1 MPDRMHPILQGS
13 RPPCKSFEL
22 EMVMALRLIS
32 VFICC
37 CLMPALLWADP
48 LVAVFIFI
56 QHLDKKNDKH
66 GRVHQAFK
74 LVCTDKKVEAIAV
87 FYRENRGPTL
97 YQTKVADACFT
108 ISADRPSGI
117 QVFAIARTA
126 HKTLLAHTETM
137 LFGQSKTLPERVAVD
152 PTATA
157 GLSILPYIDLVSPDN
172 YYWNQTGQTF
182 RFRIKAPFDAGQTN
196 LSVLENGRT
205 HSLSPNRGSEFVYVP
220 PHDPN
225 LRKAGVQ
232 AFRNDI
238 LFACVMEGGAEFKL
252 TYSLMVHRSRYALN
266 NHPAGIAVFTVSVFF
281 FAGLIMIKRKTPW
294 WKKFD

>member
-1 MPDRMHPILQGS
+1 MPDRMYPFLQGS
-13 RPPCKSFEL
+13 RPPCKPFEL

-37 CLMPALLWADP
+37 CLKPALLWADP
-48 LVAVFIFI
+48 LDAGFLFI
-56 QHLDKKNDKH
+56 QHLEKHKEKN

-74 LVCTDKKVEAIAV
+74 LVCTDKKVDAITV
-87 FYRENRGPTL
+87 FYRERRAPTF
-97 YQTKVADACFT
+97 YQAKVADACFT

-117 QVFAIARTA
+117 QVIAIARTA
-126 HKTLLAHTETM
+126 HKTLLARTETM
-137 LFGQSKTLPERVAVD
+137 LFGQSKTLPERVVAD

-196 LSVLENGRT
+196 LSALENGRT
-205 HSLSPNRGSEFVYVP
+205 LSLMPNRESEFVYVP
-220 PHDPN
+220 PHDRY
-225 LRKAGVQ
+225 LRKAGAL

-238 LFACVMEGGAEFKL
+238 LFASVMDGGAEFKL
-252 TYSLMVHRSRYALN
+252 TYSLMVHRSRYAFN
-266 NHPAGIAVFTVSVFF
+266 SHSTGIAVFSVSIFF
-281 FAGLIMIKRKTPW
+281 FAGLIVIKRKTPW
-294 WKKFD
+294 WKKSG